1 MFKLLYTVIM
11 TIRIETIRKGRVLF
25 SEVGMRKGNRL
36 DQMAY

>member
-1 MFKLLYTVIM
+1 MFKLLYKVIM
-11 TIRIETIRKGRVLF
+11 TIRIETIRKDRVLF